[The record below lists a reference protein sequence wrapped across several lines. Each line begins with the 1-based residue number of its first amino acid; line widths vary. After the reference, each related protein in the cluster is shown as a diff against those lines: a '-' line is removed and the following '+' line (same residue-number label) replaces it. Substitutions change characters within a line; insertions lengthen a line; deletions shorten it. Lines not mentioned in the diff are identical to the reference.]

1 MADLADALPFA
12 ALLGVDISKAEQDEV
27 IGAMQVRPDLC
38 TAGDRLHGG
47 ALMAFA
53 DSLAGIGAFLNLPE
67 GAEGTTT
74 VESKTNFTGGAPV
87 GAALTGVATPLKVGK
102 RVSVWQTRITADD
115 SNLVGLVIQT
125 QLVLWSHL
133 F

>member
-12 ALLGVDISKAEQDEV
+12 ALLGVDISNAEPDEV

-53 DSLAGIGAFLNLPE
+53 DSLAGIGAFLNLPD

-74 VESKTNFTGGAPV
+74 VESKTNFTGAAPV
-87 GAALTGVATPLKVGK
+87 GAVLTGVATPLKVGR
-102 RVSVWQTRITADD
+102 RVSVWQTRITTEN

-125 QLVLWSHL
+125 QLVL
-133 F
+133 